1 MQPKESIGPFNPT
14 PLQYYK
20 DYYTWSEAWMGEEK
34 DRAIGDAILQEYIPF
49 IESLVQ
55 QGLAKS
61 TIKKH
66 MLNLCVLGSE
76 IIGRIQDEPRRKN
89 WPAKKLLLE
98 YLDDEGGPLAH
109 CWDPNNNTD
118 FKYIL
123 AYDSICRKLYR
134 FIIDQ
139 K

>member
-1 MQPKESIGPFNPT
+1 MQPKESIGTFNPT
-14 PLQYYK
+14 PLLYYK
-20 DYYTWSEAWMGEEK
+20 DFYAWSESWMGEEK

-61 TIKKH
+61 TIKKY

-76 IIGRIQDEPRRKN
+76 IIGRIQDEPRRKK

-98 YLDDEGGPLAH
+98 YLDDEGGPLTH
-109 CWDPNNNTD
+109 CWDPNDDTD
-118 FKYIL
+118 FKNIV
-123 AYDSICRKLYR
+123 AYDSVCRKLYR
-134 FIIDQ
+134 FIEDE

>member
-1 MQPKESIGPFNPT
+1 MESKESIGPFNPT
-14 PLQYYK
+14 PLLYYK
-20 DYYTWSEAWMGEEK
+20 DFYTWSESWMGEEK
-34 DRAIGDAILQEYIPF
+34 DRAIGDAILQEYVPF

-76 IIGRIQDEPRRKN
+76 IIGRIQDEPRRKK

-98 YLDDEGGPLAH
+98 YLDDEGGPLTH
-109 CWDPNNNTD
+109 CWDPNDDTD
-118 FKYIL
+118 FKNIM
-123 AYDSICRKLYR
+123 AYDSVCRKLYM
-134 FIIDQ
+134 FIKD
-139 K
+139 KK